1 MATDNGPKPYHPGPE
16 AMDGV
21 HESESQIL
29 TTQEAEVGLETGVY
43 PEFVIVSRSRTQYWL
58 MLPTSVFGNV
68 PISFMS
74 KWTIDTLA
82 KIAPV
87 KANSFSIRTILA
99 KDDSFTEYLLFQVH
113 SEIDQYAAAK
123 HGATKADGSAILFQI
138 FTPEAQALQQGR
150 ILKLSSLAFN
160 TRVDDIHSAMK
171 DWGQVESIRTG
182 FNVKMTMAT
191 ATVVFKSAD
200 AITAMQAANTTCLP
214 IVRDIGTVTGLGT
227 QEVRYNPALTLKLAH
242 LPRGY
247 APVDVKNMFDHYY
260 RTKNAISPYHSI
272 TMPVSLITKS

>member
-1 MATDNGPKPYHPGPE
+1 
-16 AMDGV
+16 
-21 HESESQIL
+21 
-29 TTQEAEVGLETGVY
+29 
-43 PEFVIVSRSRTQYWL
+43 
-58 MLPTSVFGNV
+58 
-68 PISFMS
+68 MS
-74 KWTIDTLA
+74 TWTIDTLA

-99 KDDSFTEYLLFQVH
+99 KDGSSTEYLLFQVH
-113 SEIDQYAAAK
+113 SETDQHAAAK

-200 AITAMQAANTTCLP
+200 AIIAMQAANTTCLP
-214 IVRDIGTVTGLGT
+214 IVRDVGTVTGLGT
-227 QEVRYNPALTLKLAH
+227 QEV
-242 LPRGY
+242 
-247 APVDVKNMFDHYY
+247 
-260 RTKNAISPYHSI
+260 
-272 TMPVSLITKS
+272 